1 MMKKIILLM
10 IITICG
16 LSTAFAQGHGGKNR
30 RQMMKELTEFKMKY
44 LAQEMDLDDE
54 QKEKFSALF
63 YEMSEK
69 RLACMREAWKLER
82 KVRKSENATE
92 ADYEAAAEAMNKA
105 KAEDVSIEKEYDN
118 QFSQFLTPK
127 QIFKM
132 KAAEKAF
139 NEKMREMRHKA
150 KRDKK

>member
-1 MMKKIILLM
+1 MKKIFLLM
-10 IITICG
+10 LIAICG
-16 LSTAFAQGHGGKNR
+16 FSTVCAQGHKGKDR

-44 LAQEMDLDDE
+44 LAQEMDLEDD
-54 QKEKFSALF
+54 QKEKFSTLF

-82 KVRKSENATE
+82 KVRKSKDATE

-105 KAEDVSIEKEYDN
+105 KAEDVSIEKEYDEL
-118 QFSQFLTPK
+118 FAKFLTPK

-139 NEKMREMRHKA
+139 NAKMREMKHKA